1 MGDLILLRHGET
13 EWSLAGKHTG
23 RTDLP
28 LTPRGEAAAAALAPL
43 LARRHLAAAFTSPAQ
58 RALRTAALAGLAYA
72 KPDPDLWEWDYGGYE
87 GLTTQQIGET
97 RPGWYL
103 WRDGVI
109 PGDAEHPGETV
120 EQVGERADQV
130 LGRVTPLLADGDV
143 ALVAHGHVLR
153 VLTARY
159 LRLEPTAGRLFRLD
173 TGTISTLGTEHAE
186 PVITSWNVP
195 PPAGLVPQDEALVP
209 DAGQAD
215 GQAEHAHVA
224 QRRVGQA
231 GGGQRDHDLQ
241 HQHAGERRRRARRNA
256 RDQRRRRHQQ
266 HPAVQQ
272 HQDDRQ
278 RGGLGDVVTGGLLIG
293 RLRCRR
299 RRPRSDRTP

>member
-23 RTDLP
+23 RTDIP

-43 LARRHLAAAFTSPAQ
+43 LARHHITAVFTSPAR
-58 RALRTAALAGLAYA
+58 RAVRTAALAGLAHA

-130 LGRVTPLLADGDV
+130 LARVTPLLPDGDV
-143 ALVAHGHVLR
+143 ALVAHGHLLR

-159 LRLEPTAGRLFRLD
+159 LRLEPTAGRMFRLD
-173 TGTISTLGTEHAE
+173 TGTVSTLGAEHAE
-186 PVITSWNVP
+186 PIIASWNVP
-195 PPAGLVPQDEALVP
+195 PRPFSSAGR
-209 DAGQAD
+209 DAGA
-215 GQAEHAHVA
+215 
-224 QRRVGQA
+224 
-231 GGGQRDHDLQ
+231 
-241 HQHAGERRRRARRNA
+241 
-256 RDQRRRRHQQ
+256 
-266 HPAVQQ
+266 
-272 HQDDRQ
+272 
-278 RGGLGDVVTGGLLIG
+278 
-293 RLRCRR
+293 
-299 RRPRSDRTP
+299 